1 MFLPPL
7 ARYASVRCDGG
18 AMVQRVSIGAI
29 GLPAWAILGDMA
41 QTFVAQ
47 MGTKDRL
54 GRNPGIVEPRSA
66 MQKFLLS
73 G

>member
-1 MFLPPL
+1 
-7 ARYASVRCDGG
+7 
-18 AMVQRVSIGAI
+18 MVQRVSIGAI